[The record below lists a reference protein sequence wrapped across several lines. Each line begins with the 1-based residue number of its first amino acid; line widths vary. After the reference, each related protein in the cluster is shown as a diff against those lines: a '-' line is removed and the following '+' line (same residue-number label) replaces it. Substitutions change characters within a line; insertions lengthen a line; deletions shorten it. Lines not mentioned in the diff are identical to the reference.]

1 MNGHQWSTTVT
12 VASVAPPRLLDVVRL
27 AAGRGV
33 FRLAS
38 QLMAVA
44 LAVVWG
50 AAVFGQFANAMGLC
64 AWLLF
69 VPTAAEKAALK
80 ALPRM
85 RMLTPHVA
93 RLVVRIAAAP
103 VLALLAAFVAAVTI
117 DPSGTVALYLAA
129 ACWAAATG
137 LLMTVSGLHRLRGR
151 PLLDAGAFGVLTATV
166 PAATT
171 VTWLAGWTPIA
182 HLSLLLTGLLAITAS
197 SLAAL
202 PRDWVLGGGA
212 NRKLLPALGRSVWL
226 LGLSELLD
234 VLALSTVYLA
244 LTLAGRTTDSGPLY
258 LAVLVASMVGALLLY
273 QLKLYQPA
281 TSARL
286 RGTGGASGRARTFR
300 LLRAA
305 ERGGL
310 AFAAVVAAMMALP
323 AGRAVLATESYAVL
337 GAILAVEVVL
347 STMVIYANFL
357 LENTN
362 SSVLTLTS
370 TAAVVGLLATGLIA
384 LAVVPWLGA
393 AGGLTALV
401 LATAVKARA
410 LRVLLVRRHPELHTS
425 TY

>member
-1 MNGHQWSTTVT
+1 MTLAST
-12 VASVAPPRLLDVVRL
+12 APPRLSVMVRL

-33 FRLAS
+33 FRLTS

-50 AAVFGQFANAMGLC
+50 AESFGQFANAMGLC

-80 ALPRM
+80 VLPRM
-85 RMLTPHVA
+85 RFLTAHVA
-93 RLVVRIAAAP
+93 RLVVRLAAVP
-103 VLALLAAFVAAVTI
+103 VLALVAAFVVAVVAS
-117 DPSGTVALYLAA
+117 PHGTVTLYLVTAA
-129 ACWAAATG
+129 WSAAGG

-151 PLLDAGAFGVLTATV
+151 PMLDAAAFGAMTAVVLAGTA
-166 PAATT
+166 
-171 VTWLAGWTPIA
+171 VTWVTGWSPTA
-182 HLSLLLTGLLAITAS
+182 HLSLLLVGLLAVTGY

-202 PRDWVLGGGA
+202 PRDWVLGAGSD
-212 NRKLLPALGRSVWL
+212 RRLLPALGRSTWL

-234 VLALSTVYLA
+234 VAALSTVYLVLA
-244 LTLAGRTTDSGPLY
+244 LTGRTTDSGPMY
-258 LAVLVASMVGALLLY
+258 LAVLVASMVGSLALY

-286 RGTGGASGRARTFR
+286 RGTGGAGGRARTFR
-300 LLRAA
+300 LLRTA

-310 AFAAVVAAMMALP
+310 AFAVIVAVLAAFP
-323 AGRAVLATESYAVL
+323 GTRAVLTAESYTVL
-337 GAILAVEVVL
+337 GAILAVEVAV
-347 STMVIYANFL
+347 STLVIYANFL

-370 TAAVVGLLATGLIA
+370 AAAVVGLAATALIA
-384 LAVVPWLGA
+384 LAVVPWLGV

-401 LATAVKARA
+401 LAAAVKAGT
-410 LRVLLVRRHPELHTS
+410 LRRLLLRRHPELHP
-425 TY
+425 

>member
-1 MNGHQWSTTVT
+1 MT

-27 AAGRGV
+27 AAGRGL

-50 AAVFGQFANAMGLC
+50 AEAFGQFANAMGLC

-69 VPTAAEKAALK
+69 LPTAAEKAALK
-80 ALPRM
+80 VLPRM
-85 RMLTPHVA
+85 RTLTPHVA

-103 VLALLAAFVAAVTI
+103 VLVLLGAFVAALSVS
-117 DPSGTVALYLAA
+117 PKGTVTLYLAA
-129 ACWAAATG
+129 ACWSVTTG
-137 LLMTVSGLHRLRGR
+137 FLMTLSGLHRLRGR
-151 PLLDAGAFGVLTATV
+151 PLLDAGTFGVLTATV
-166 PAATT
+166 LAATT
-171 VTWLAGWTPIA
+171 VTWLAEWSPIA
-182 HLSLLLTGLLAITAS
+182 HLSLLLTGMAATTAY

-202 PRDWVLGGGA
+202 PRDWLRGTGTD
-212 NRKLLPALGRSVWL
+212 RDLLRPLGRSVWL

-234 VLALSTVYLA
+234 VLALSTVYLV

-273 QLKLYQPA
+273 QLKLYQPS

-286 RGTGGASGRARTFR
+286 RGTGGAGGRARTFR

-310 AFAAVVAAMMALP
+310 AFAAVMAVLTALP
-323 AGRAVLATESYAVL
+323 GGRALLAAESHAVL

-347 STMVIYANFL
+347 STTVVYANFL

-370 TAAVVGLLATGLIA
+370 VSAVVGLVATGLIA
-384 LAVVPWLGA
+384 SAVVPWLGA
-393 AGGLTALV
+393 TGGLATLV

-410 LRVLLVRRHPELHTS
+410 LRMLLLRRHPELHTS

>member
-1 MNGHQWSTTVT
+1 VT
-12 VASVAPPRLLDVVRL
+12 IVSAAAPRLSEMVRL

-38 QLMAVA
+38 QAMAVV

-50 AAVFGQFANAMGLC
+50 QESFGRFANAMGLC

-80 ALPRM
+80 VLPRM
-85 RMLTPHVA
+85 RILTPHVA
-93 RLVVRIAAAP
+93 RLVVRLAAAP
-103 VLALLAAFVAAVTI
+103 VLALLAALV
-117 DPSGTVALYLAA
+117 VALVVSPLSTVTLYLVTAS
-129 ACWAAATG
+129 WAAATG

-166 PAATT
+166 LAGTA
-171 VTWLAGWTPIA
+171 VTWLVGWSPTA
-182 HLSLLLTGLLAITAS
+182 HLSMLLVALVAVIAC

-202 PRDWVLGGGA
+202 PREWVTGA
-212 NRKLLPALGRSVWL
+212 RTERRLLPALGRSVWL

-234 VLALSTVYLA
+234 VAALSTVYLV
-244 LTLAGRTTDSGPLY
+244 LAVTGRTTDSGPLY
-258 LAVLVASMVGALLLY
+258 LAVLVASMVGSLLLY

-286 RGTGGASGRARTFR
+286 RGTGGADGRARTFR

-310 AFAAVVAAMMALP
+310 AFAVAMAVVLAVP
-323 AGRAVLATESYAVL
+323 AGRALLGTESYAALGVL
-337 GAILAVEVVL
+337 LAVEVAL

-370 TAAVVGLLATGLIA
+370 ASAVVGLVATGLIA
-384 LAVVPWLGA
+384 LALVPWLGA
-393 AGGLTALV
+393 AGGLAALV
-401 LATAVKARA
+401 LAASVKAGV
-410 LRVLLVRRHPELHTS
+410 LRRLLLRRHPELVPS